1 MPQLLCRVDFLDDS
15 FMTIEVPKKEKG
27 SWLLEYVF
35 KALNLGETDY
45 FGLQFADSKSQLR
58 FLDADKP
65 VKKQLKNGH
74 QTFRFV
80 AKLYPSGPGDLV
92 EDLTR
97 YLFCLQIKRDMSNG
111 RLPCPFETA
120 ALFGSLAVQAEL
132 GDYDEEVHLDGYLS
146 EFQFLANQPE
156 ELIRRAQELHKTH
169 IGLTPAD
176 ADKKFLERACKLD
189 LYGVHLFPVKDYDG
203 RHVHVG
209 ISWAGLAVYGG
220 FFPYLTRLR
229 ALPWR
234 KVAEL
239 VYDNKKLFVKDMLG
253 EVEWIFRCEHR
264 SGCKI
269 LWKACAEHHTFF
281 RRVAPANPKT
291 PSLISRFRAAAK
303 FRYSGRTQKQV
314 ISARRIEMKQ
324 PEFARYVPIRLGSHH
339 SGTRQR
345 FGFVFTGVQ
354 VADTQRAAGIPIIL
368 WIVAQG
374 AHFCEYWKLENRP
387 ASSHMATRANMKRA
401 VIQNR
406 QIIRFSLAMICLC
419 RNSYSV
425 QTK

>member
-229 ALPWR
+229 ALPWYLLSCR
-234 KVAEL
+234 MLSFISGVSGNDLIGVGEKWLNWCMTTKNYLSKTCWV
-239 VYDNKKLFVKDMLG
+239 KLSGFFGVNIVVDVKFYGKHVQSTILFSG
-253 EVEWIFRCEHR
+253 EW
-264 SGCKI
+264 
-269 LWKACAEHHTFF
+269 L
-281 RRVAPANPKT
+281 
-291 PSLISRFRAAAK
+291 
-303 FRYSGRTQKQV
+303 
-314 ISARRIEMKQ
+314 Q
-324 PEFARYVPIRLGSHH
+324 P
-339 SGTRQR
+339 
-345 FGFVFTGVQ
+345 
-354 VADTQRAAGIPIIL
+354 IP
-368 WIVAQG
+368 
-374 AHFCEYWKLENRP
+374 RP
-387 ASSHMATRANMKRA
+387 P
-401 VIQNR
+401 
-406 QIIRFSLAMICLC
+406 L
-419 RNSYSV
+419 
-425 QTK
+425 